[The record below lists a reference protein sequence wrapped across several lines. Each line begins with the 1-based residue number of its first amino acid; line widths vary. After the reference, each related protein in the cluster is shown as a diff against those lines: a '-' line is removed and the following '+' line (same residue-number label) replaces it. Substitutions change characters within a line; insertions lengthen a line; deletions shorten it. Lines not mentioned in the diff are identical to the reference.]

1 MHTND
6 TRMRETNIQI
16 TNQAQYLNN
25 PHQFNKVL
33 VVSLG
38 QLGLPVAKYVTQRG
52 FDTYGYDI
60 SPKAVEMAQKT
71 AAIQKAVNFGEFDY
85 S

>member
-1 MHTND
+1 M
-6 TRMRETNIQI
+6 
-16 TNQAQYLNN
+16 
-25 PHQFNKVL
+25 
-33 VVSLG
+33 
-38 QLGLPVAKYVTQRG
+38 PVAKYVKERG

-71 AAIQKAVNFGEFDY
+71 GAIEKVVNFREFDVFILRVLLYTRLYVFTSNRWFIIY